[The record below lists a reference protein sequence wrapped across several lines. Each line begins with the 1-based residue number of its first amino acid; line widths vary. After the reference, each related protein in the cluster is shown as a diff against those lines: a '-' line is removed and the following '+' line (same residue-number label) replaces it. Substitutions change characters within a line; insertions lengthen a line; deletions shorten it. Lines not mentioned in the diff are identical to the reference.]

1 MANRAKHLL
10 LAFYFI
16 AYSAENHLILG
27 GKGHLLNVRM
37 FHSAYLSIGGWSA
50 GGHSATA
57 EGGESLSV
65 CPHIPVSLSTHPSQ
79 SAHTSQS
86 IYPHIPANQ
95 PTHLSQYAHTRQRI
109 LRGKATG
116 AVPYTLLYIAF
127 SGAFRRLLPRLLY

>member
-1 MANRAKHLL
+1 MV
-10 LAFYFI
+10 FVMPV
-16 AYSAENHLILG
+16 G
-27 GKGHLLNVRM
+27 DGQQ
-37 FHSAYLSIGGWSA
+37 
-50 GGHSATA
+50 GHSATA
-57 EGGESLSV
+57 EGDESLSV